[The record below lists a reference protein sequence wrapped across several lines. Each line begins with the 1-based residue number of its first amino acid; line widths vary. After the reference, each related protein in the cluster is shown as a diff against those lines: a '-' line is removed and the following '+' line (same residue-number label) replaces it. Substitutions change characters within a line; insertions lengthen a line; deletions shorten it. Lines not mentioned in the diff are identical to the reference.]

1 MTLTKA
7 ISEWL
12 QSSGI
17 LTVDDDVSTD
27 WLAAAAESYGLYKQ
41 PSNMVTTYIDGDE
54 LRTEYYFFLT
64 RQSAQQEIDR
74 RENQEFLEAIE
85 DWVDDKNFH
94 GNYPNIPGIESVEI
108 TNSFYM
114 QETEG
119 EEAVYQISI
128 GITYTKKRG

>member
-1 MTLTKA
+1 
-7 ISEWL
+7 
-12 QSSGI
+12 
-17 LTVDDDVSTD
+17 
-27 WLAAAAESYGLYKQ
+27 
-41 PSNMVTTYIDGDE
+41 MVTTYIDGDE

>member
-41 PSNMVTTYIDGDE
+41 PSNMVIMYIDGNE
-54 LRTEYYFFLT
+54 LLLRSE
-64 RQSAQQEIDR
+64 ER
-74 RENQEFLEAIE
+74 RVGKECRSRLSPY
-85 DWVDDKNFH
+85 H
-94 GNYPNIPGIESVEI
+94 
-108 TNSFYM
+108 
-114 QETEG
+114 
-119 EEAVYQISI
+119 
-128 GITYTKKRG
+128 